1 MEKLIYQIAL
11 TLVPGIGDVQGK
23 KLVSYCGG
31 VEAVFREKK
40 NNLLKIEGV
49 GEYSIRELGK
59 KEFFEKAEK
68 EIKFIEKYKIQPLF
82 YYDRDYPSRLKHCPD
97 SPLMLYYKGSADLN
111 SIHVLGVVGTR
122 RPTEYGKEMCA
133 KIIEDMSHI
142 EVMIISGLAYGIDA
156 CSHKAALMSG
166 LPTIGV
172 LAHGLDTIY
181 PHLNRGLAEKM
192 IHQGGL
198 LTEFISET
206 KLNKDFFPR
215 RNRVIAGMSDAVLV
229 VESAGKGG
237 ALITAD
243 IANSYNRD
251 VFALPGRRYDK
262 QSKGCNALIKTN
274 RAALIESAGDI
285 ISMLSWEENIDKK
298 QIQKRLFINL
308 SEEEKMIMEILHEER
323 TVSMDVIYLK
333 VGLPISKVASLLLK
347 LEFDGLLQALP
358 GKIYKLI

>member
-1 MEKLIYQIAL
+1 MHQIAL

-40 NNLLKIEGV
+40 NNLLKIGGI

-97 SPLMLYYKGSADLN
+97 SPLMLYYKGSANLN
-111 SIHVLGVVGTR
+111 PIHVLGVVGTR

-133 KIIEDMSHI
+133 RIIEDMSHI
-142 EVMIISGLAYGIDA
+142 EVMIVSGLAYGIDTA
-156 CSHKAALMSG
+156 SHKAALKSG

-181 PHLNRGLAEKM
+181 PHLNRSLAEKM

-198 LTEFISET
+198 LTEFPSET
-206 KLNKDFFPR
+206 SLNKDFFPK
-215 RNRVIAGMSDAVLV
+215 RNRIIAGMSDAVLV

-251 VFALPGRRYDK
+251 VFALPGRSYDK

-285 ISMLSWEENIDKK
+285 ISMLSWEENVDKK

-308 SEEEKMIMEILHEER
+308 SEEEKMIMEIMHEER

-333 VGLPISKVASLLLK
+333 AGLPISKVASLLLK